1 MFLMG
6 SQGLKSPSRNLHGS
20 SLGLLFILCGC
31 LACIFV
37 GQLTVRGGMSLTLL
51 EPLFS
56 PWVASSS
63 LDIRVCVWSYNF
75 CHVQLISLKGLLFSE
90 EKKGTVDLGERGG
103 EGGSGKGGWREWY
116 GQA

>member
-1 MFLMG
+1 
-6 SQGLKSPSRNLHGS
+6 
-20 SLGLLFILCGC
+20 
-31 LACIFV
+31 
-37 GQLTVRGGMSLTLL
+37 MSLTLL